1 MRASV
6 CELPSS
12 ANARSLGFGL
22 SLPVQR
28 APVKRAKPILTH
40 AQIQAL
46 YAIRWTVTQEEAATL
61 FGTSQSIV
69 GRIWN
74 RQAWLSV
81 TEDMGPAREGW
92 HERRGVFA
100 APEYVPLQGADA

>member
-1 MRASV
+1 MQSGKVGRS
-6 CELPSS
+6 
-12 ANARSLGFGL
+12 SLGFGL
-22 SLPVQR
+22 TLPVHR
-28 APVKRAKPILTH
+28 APVRRTKPILTH
-40 AQIQAL
+40 DQIREL

-74 RQAWLSV
+74 RRAWLSV
-81 TEDMGPAREGW
+81 TEGMGPAREGW

-100 APEYVPLQGADA
+100 APEHVPLQGADA